1 MNENK
6 MFDQSPIDMLENDFK
21 KIIVSIK
28 EEIVNTQI
36 KIAMQ
41 SNRSLIQLYFKIGK
55 ILYDNYEYGNKFI
68 DQIAQELKLEYPNS
82 IGYSGRNLKYMKK
95 IYIEYKDDEL
105 MQQLVA
111 QVPWGHNVVLLDKV
125 KGNENRKIYLQ
136 GIIKNGWGRSML
148 VHQIELNYHLRIGKS
163 NNNFELTLPKKNSD
177 LVNYMI
183 KDPYIFDF
191 ISLQNDYREQE
202 LEKAMLMKI
211 KNVLIELGK
220 GFSFVGNQY
229 KILMKDKDYYIDLL
243 FYHLEL
249 RCYVVVE
256 LKATSFKPEY
266 IGQLSFYVTA
276 IDHILKKDVDNPTIG
291 LLLCKEKDKLSVEW
305 SLQGIDLPIG
315 VSSYQLNQY
324 VAQNIVDKLPTEE
337 EINLHID
344 MGSGDVHE

>member
-6 MFDQSPIDMLENDFK
+6 IFDQSPIDMLENDFK

-82 IGYSGRNLKYMKK
+82 TGYSVRNLKYMKK

>member
-1 MNENK
+1 

-82 IGYSGRNLKYMKK
+82 IGYSVRNLKYMKK

-344 MGSGDVHE
+344 MGSGDVYE

>member
-82 IGYSGRNLKYMKK
+82 IGYSVRNLKYMKK

>member
-82 IGYSGRNLKYMKK
+82 TGYSVRNLKYMKK

>member
-1 MNENK
+1 

-82 IGYSGRNLKYMKK
+82 IGYSVRNLKYMKK

>member
-41 SNRSLIQLYFKIGK
+41 SNRSLIQLYFRIGK

-82 IGYSGRNLKYMKK
+82 TDYSVRNLKYMKK

-111 QVPWGHNVVLLDKV
+111 Q
-125 KGNENRKIYLQ
+125 
-136 GIIKNGWGRSML
+136 
-148 VHQIELNYHLRIGKS
+148 
-163 NNNFELTLPKKNSD
+163 
-177 LVNYMI
+177 
-183 KDPYIFDF
+183 
-191 ISLQNDYREQE
+191 
-202 LEKAMLMKI
+202 
-211 KNVLIELGK
+211 
-220 GFSFVGNQY
+220 
-229 KILMKDKDYYIDLL
+229 
-243 FYHLEL
+243 
-249 RCYVVVE
+249 
-256 LKATSFKPEY
+256 
-266 IGQLSFYVTA
+266 
-276 IDHILKKDVDNPTIG
+276 G

>member
-82 IGYSGRNLKYMKK
+82 IGYSVRNLKYMKK

-256 LKATSFKPEY
+256 LKATSFQPEY

>member
-82 IGYSGRNLKYMKK
+82 IGYSVRNLKYMKK

-243 FYHLEL
+243 FYHL
-249 RCYVVVE
+249 
-256 LKATSFKPEY
+256 
-266 IGQLSFYVTA
+266 
-276 IDHILKKDVDNPTIG
+276 
-291 LLLCKEKDKLSVEW
+291 
-305 SLQGIDLPIG
+305 
-315 VSSYQLNQY
+315 
-324 VAQNIVDKLPTEE
+324 
-337 EINLHID
+337 
-344 MGSGDVHE
+344 

>member
-1 MNENK
+1 
-6 MFDQSPIDMLENDFK
+6 
-21 KIIVSIK
+21 
-28 EEIVNTQI
+28 
-36 KIAMQ
+36 
-41 SNRSLIQLYFKIGK
+41 
-55 ILYDNYEYGNKFI
+55 
-68 DQIAQELKLEYPNS
+68 
-82 IGYSGRNLKYMKK
+82 MKK

-256 LKATSFKPEY
+256 LKAKSFKPEY